1 MIIKKPSSL
10 IFVTSL
16 FFFVAYVIEFI
27 FLNADASYFWCIS
40 TNYFESINAILPIH
54 CDEGP
59 YRQASESFDFFF
71 SENNPYQKRPIYVIL
86 ISFLRQLI
94 NFLSFG
100 LLSNYVEFR
109 VSMVILQLMILFF
122 IGFNAV
128 KLFNLEKLDLQN
140 LLILFTI
147 FSIPNIRWNLLFPSH
162 GNLTLLLLIYTLRKL
177 DNINYLDDD
186 YTYFSVIGLG
196 ALLHRSAIIYAI
208 IFIITKL
215 FVKKRFSLKNIFF
228 NLLLVI
234 LPTAIYELSIYFSR
248 YQSFDWNRE
257 IYGQFY
263 WIIDIILGNETSY
276 HDMSCQQLS
285 TFINCNLNVT
295 KYFVQYFIVGIIFL
309 TLLIFINLNV
319 FQDIFFKNLILFTFT
334 IYIFWAL
341 QGLYPN
347 FRFVNYSLG
356 YFLFLGL
363 IYLNYKYYKSK
374 FFSLSILVYEFSIF
388 YLEPYSVLT
397 LKLNYLSYVSIVLFI
412 AFFIYVLNPKIR
424 KDNRYV

>member
-1 MIIKKPSSL
+1 MIIKKPSNL

-128 KLFNLEKLDLQN
+128 KLFNLEKLDLEN

-147 FSIPNIRWNLLFPSH
+147 FSIPNVRWNLLFPSH

-177 DNINYLDDD
+177 ENINYLDDD
-186 YTYFSVIGLG
+186 YTYFSIIGLG

-208 IFIITKL
+208 IFIVIKL
-215 FVKKRFSLKNIFF
+215 FVKKIFSLKNIFF
-228 NLLLVI
+228 NLLLII

-263 WIIDIILGNETSY
+263 WIIDIILGRETSY

-295 KYFVQYFIVGIIFL
+295 KYFVQYFTIGIIFL
-309 TLLIFINLNV
+309 TILIFINLNV

-397 LKLNYLSYVSIVLFI
+397 LKLNYLSFVSIVLFI

>member
-86 ISFLRQLI
+86 ISVLRQLI

-215 FVKKRFSLKNIFF
+215 FVKERFSLKNIFF

-248 YQSFDWNRE
+248 YRSFDWNRE

-263 WIIDIILGNETSY
+263 WIIDSILGREAFY

-363 IYLNYKYYKSK
+363 IYINYKYYKSK

-412 AFFIYVLNPKIR
+412 AFFIYVLNPKVR

>member
-1 MIIKKPSSL
+1 
-10 IFVTSL
+10 
-16 FFFVAYVIEFI
+16 
-27 FLNADASYFWCIS
+27 
-40 TNYFESINAILPIH
+40 
-54 CDEGP
+54 
-59 YRQASESFDFFF
+59 
-71 SENNPYQKRPIYVIL
+71 
-86 ISFLRQLI
+86 
-94 NFLSFG
+94 
-100 LLSNYVEFR
+100 
-109 VSMVILQLMILFF
+109 MVILQLMILFF

-128 KLFNLEKLDLQN
+128 KLFNLEKLDLEN

-147 FSIPNIRWNLLFPSH
+147 FSIPNVRWNLLFPSH

-177 DNINYLDDD
+177 ENINYLDDD
-186 YTYFSVIGLG
+186 YTYFSIIGLG

-208 IFIITKL
+208 IFIVIKL
-215 FVKKRFSLKNIFF
+215 FVKKIFSLKNIFF

-263 WIIDIILGNETSY
+263 WIIDIILGRETSY

-295 KYFVQYFIVGIIFL
+295 KYFVQYFTIGIIFL
-309 TLLIFINLNV
+309 TILIFINLNV
-319 FQDIFFKNLILFTFT
+319 FQDIFFKNLILFTFS

>member
-86 ISFLRQLI
+86 ISVLRQLI

-177 DNINYLDDD
+177 NNINYLDDD

-248 YQSFDWNRE
+248 YRSFDWNRE

-263 WIIDIILGNETSY
+263 WIVDIILGREVFY

-363 IYLNYKYYKSK
+363 IYINYKYYKST

>member
-248 YQSFDWNRE
+248 YRSFDWNRE

-263 WIIDIILGNETSY
+263 WIIDSILGREAFY

-295 KYFVQYFIVGIIFL
+295 KYFVQYFTIGIIFL
-309 TLLIFINLNV
+309 TILIFINLNV

>member
-86 ISFLRQLI
+86 ISVLRQLI

-248 YQSFDWNRE
+248 YRSFDWNRE

-263 WIIDIILGNETSY
+263 WIIDSILGREAFY

-319 FQDIFFKNLILFTFT
+319 FQDIFFKNLIFFTFN

-363 IYLNYKYYKSK
+363 IYINYKYYKSK
-374 FFSLSILVYEFSIF
+374 FLSLSILVYEFSIF

-397 LKLNYLSYVSIVLFI
+397 LKLNYLSYVSILLFI
-412 AFFIYVLNPKIR
+412 AFFIYVLNPKVR

>member
-1 MIIKKPSSL
+1 MIIKKPSNL

-128 KLFNLEKLDLQN
+128 KLFNLEKLDLEN

-147 FSIPNIRWNLLFPSH
+147 FSIPNVRWNLLFPSH

-177 DNINYLDDD
+177 ENINYLDDD
-186 YTYFSVIGLG
+186 YTYFSIIGLG

-208 IFIITKL
+208 IFIVIKL
-215 FVKKRFSLKNIFF
+215 FVKKIFSFKNIFF

-263 WIIDIILGNETSY
+263 WIIDIILGRETTY

-295 KYFVQYFIVGIIFL
+295 KYFVQYFTIGIIFL
-309 TLLIFINLNV
+309 TILIFINLNV

-356 YFLFLGL
+356 YFLFGSN
-363 IYLNYKYYKSK
+363 IY
-374 FFSLSILVYEFSIF
+374 
-388 YLEPYSVLT
+388 
-397 LKLNYLSYVSIVLFI
+397 KL
-412 AFFIYVLNPKIR
+412 
-424 KDNRYV
+424 